1 MINGLSHITFIV
13 RDLNK
18 MEDVLTT
25 VLDGRKI
32 YDSGTQIF
40 SYSKERFFDVGGIW
54 IAIMEGNPLNERSYN
69 HIAFALNAEEFDEK
83 LRRIRALGLTV
94 KEDRSRVSGEG
105 CSLYFYDYAI
115 TFLNCTVAVW
125 KTVCADKRVPKP
137 PVWDF
142 A

>member
-40 SYSKERFFDVGGIW
+40 SYSKERFFDVGGIS
-54 IAIMEGNPLNERSYN
+54 IAIMEGDPLKEHSYN
-69 HIAFALNAEEFDEK
+69 HIAFELNADEFDQK
-83 LRRIRALGLTV
+83 LRCIHALGLTV

-105 CSLYFYDYAI
+105 RSLYFYDYDNHLFEFHSGNLEDRLRRY
-115 TFLNCTVAVW
+115 TGS
-125 KTVCADKRVPKP
+125 
-137 PVWDF
+137 
-142 A
+142 

>member
-40 SYSKERFFDVGGIW
+40 SYSKERLFDVGGIW
-54 IAIMEGNPLNERSYN
+54 IAIMECNPLKERSYN

-105 CSLYFYDYAI
+105 CSLYFYDYDNHLFELHSGSLDDRLLRYAGS
-115 TFLNCTVAVW
+115 
-125 KTVCADKRVPKP
+125 
-137 PVWDF
+137 
-142 A
+142 

>member
-32 YDSGTQIF
+32 HDSGTQIF

-54 IAIMEGNPLNERSYN
+54 IAIMEGNPLKERSYN

-83 LRRIRALGLTV
+83 LRRIRALG
-94 KEDRSRVSGEG
+94 
-105 CSLYFYDYAI
+105 
-115 TFLNCTVAVW
+115 
-125 KTVCADKRVPKP
+125 
-137 PVWDF
+137 
-142 A
+142 

>member
-13 RDLNK
+13 RYLNT

-40 SYSKERFFDVGGIW
+40 SYSKGRFFDVGGIW

-69 HIAFALNAEEFDEK
+69 HLVFALNAEEFD
-83 LRRIRALGLTV
+83 
-94 KEDRSRVSGEG
+94 
-105 CSLYFYDYAI
+105 
-115 TFLNCTVAVW
+115 
-125 KTVCADKRVPKP
+125 
-137 PVWDF
+137 
-142 A
+142 